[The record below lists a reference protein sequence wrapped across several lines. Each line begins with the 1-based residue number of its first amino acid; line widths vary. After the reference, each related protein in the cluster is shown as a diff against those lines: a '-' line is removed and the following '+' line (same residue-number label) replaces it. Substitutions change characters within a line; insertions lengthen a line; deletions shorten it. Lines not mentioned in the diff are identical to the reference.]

1 MRKISI
7 ALALFLMLSITP
19 SFAASKSPTPKP
31 TAKVTAAPKVT
42 SKATATPKATA
53 TKAPVKKKPVKKK
66 PIKKKTR
73 KKIKVSP
80 SPSASWPPKGFK
92 VDGDE
97 INKVYAKVP
106 TTRELIGL
114 VSAKPNLALA
124 IKECAEFTCGAVQ
137 IASDLSCIWWEITA
151 SVVGATSA
159 EDRTLKTF
167 GSIRTTSGKSAPR
180 EMRTILMIT
189 SEPLGTGHI
198 VDGIS
203 IVCHRDPP
211 EETIPSSTYTVEGQ

>member
-7 ALALFLMLSITP
+7 ALALLLTLSIAP
-19 SFAASKSPTPKP
+19 SVAATKSPTPKPTAKP
-31 TAKVTAAPKVT
+31 TAKVTAAPKAS
-42 SKATATPKATA
+42 SKATATP
-53 TKAPVKKKPVKKK
+53 TKVPVTKKPVTKKPVKKK
-66 PIKKKTR
+66 SR

-80 SPSASWPPKGFK
+80 SPSAAWPPKGFK

-114 VSAKPNLALA
+114 VSAKSNLALQ

-137 IASDLSCIWWEITA
+137 IASDLSCLWWEITA

-167 GSIRTTSGKSAPR
+167 GSVRTTSGKSAPR
-180 EMRTILMIT
+180 EIKTILIVT
-189 SEPLGTGHI
+189 SELLGAGHI

-203 IVCHRDPP
+203 IVCHQDPP
-211 EETIPSSTYTVEGQ
+211 EEVIPSSIYTAGSQ